1 MQKDV
6 AKICVQVHSRLHQRE
21 KNDEK
26 EELRWMDPRIAQFVA
41 QDSTTYIAGQVLCPP
56 DGGVMSLY
64 SGFLQGIKSR

>member
-26 EELRWMDPRIAQFVA
+26 EELHCDDGWIRALKNSSRKNPPRKSP
-41 QDSTTYIAGQVLCPP
+41 DKLCALPM
-56 DGGVMSLY
+56 GGS
-64 SGFLQGIKSR
+64 